1 MLPPEAPGGG
11 PSCPSQL
18 LGLQASLDLWPRPS
32 RLCLRLHG
40 ASPLSLSLPF
50 CLLRH
55 LPSESGPPWSRMGSC
70 QILHLHLQM
79 PCFQIGSHSQVCDR
93 TISWGPHSPHGRFSR
108 QPGICASTS
117 PKAAKLTRP
126 YLLPAGCWSLMTRDA
141 GLRSGDLPSMFL
153 VPFSLLRT
161 TPQGHR
167 CARPAHGC
175 SLTTAWP
182 DGGFVRRER
191 QPTPSRPG
199 PW

>member
-1 MLPPEAPGGG
+1 
-11 PSCPSQL
+11 
-18 LGLQASLDLWPRPS
+18 
-32 RLCLRLHG
+32 
-40 ASPLSLSLPF
+40 
-50 CLLRH
+50 
-55 LPSESGPPWSRMGSC
+55 
-70 QILHLHLQM
+70 M

-167 CARPAHGC
+167 CARPAHGR

-191 QPTPSRPG
+191 QPPPSRPG
-199 PW
+199 PWGAPALCACPRIQAPAESHGFVSRLECTSPSTRPSRSVGDLAGFVS